1 MKLRKVLS
9 LCLVLALCLSL
20 AVPALAVSQADALKD
35 TASYVKKQTP
45 NPQVGSIGGEWAVL
59 GLARGGYSVPSG
71 YYNNV
76 VSYVKDCGGVLHSRK
91 YTEYSRVILAL
102 TAMGKDPTNVG
113 GYNLVEPLND
123 YDKTI
128 WQGINGPIFALIAL
142 DSGNYA
148 NDQRQA
154 YVDYIL
160 SCEISGGGWAL
171 TGSSADVDITAM
183 ALQALAKYQDQ
194 TKVKSATDR
203 ALTWLSKVQNSDGSY
218 SSAYGDANC
227 ESTAQVVV
235 ALCELGISLTDS
247 RFVKNGASAMDGLLV
262 FYVSGGGFTHVLGGG
277 SGEDGM
283 ATEQGFYALVAASRV
298 ANGQSSLYRMT
309 SGSPT
314 TSGSSTNSGT
324 AAFSDIA
331 GHANQKAIE
340 ALVEK
345 EIINGMGD
353 GTFAPNKTM
362 TRAEYCTIVVKA
374 LGLTPKANST
384 FSDVTANDWFAGY
397 VGTASDKGIVNGVGE
412 GKFNPQGTITRQ
424 EAATMVARA
433 AKNLGLNTKVDD
445 AGELLA
451 LFSDG
456 GSVQDWAKD
465 AVAYCYESGILA
477 DTGSIQP
484 GKAILRCE
492 IAQMIYNMLHL
503 AKKI

>member
-1 MKLRKVLS
+1 MKIRKLLS
-9 LCLVLALCLSL
+9 ACLALVLCLSL
-20 AVPALAVSQADALKD
+20 VAPALAVSQADALKD
-35 TASYVKKQTP
+35 TASYLQKTVP
-45 NPQVGSIGGEWAVL
+45 DPQVGSIGGEWMVL
-59 GLARGGYSVPSG
+59 GLARGGYTVPSG

-76 VSYVKDCGGVLHSRK
+76 VSYVKSCGGVLHNRK

-148 NDQRQA
+148 NSQRQA
-154 YVDYIL
+154 YIDYIL

-171 TGSSADVDITAM
+171 TGSTADVDITAM

-194 TKVKSATDR
+194 DKVKSATDR
-203 ALTWLSKVQNSDGSY
+203 AVTWLGKAQNSDGTFST
-218 SSAYGDANC
+218 YGTANC
-227 ESTAQVVV
+227 ESTAQVIV
-235 ALCELGISLTDS
+235 ALCELGISATDS
-247 RFVKNGASAMDGLLV
+247 RFVKNGKSPMDGLLS
-262 FYVSGGGFTHVLGGG
+262 FYVSGGGFTHVSGGG
-277 SGEDGM
+277 NGEDGM
-283 ATEQGFYALVAASRV
+283 ATEQAFYALVAANRI

-314 TSGSSTNSGT
+314 ITTGSGSSS
-324 AAFSDIA
+324 FSDIS

-374 LGLTPKANST
+374 LGLTPKANSA
-384 FSDVTANDWFAGY
+384 FSDVASTDWFAGF
-397 VGTASDKGIVNGVGE
+397 VGTASDKSIVNGVGE

-433 AKNLGLNTKVDD
+433 AKNLGLNTSVDD
-445 AGELLA
+445 PDELLA

-456 GSVQDWAKD
+456 SSVQDWAKD
-465 AVAYCYESGILA
+465 AVAYCYESGILS
-477 DTGSIQP
+477 DTGSVQP
-484 GKAILRCE
+484 TKAILRCE